1 MDLKFKVSSRKCIRF
16 ALRDDFNIEIIS
28 TKNIN
33 FVPDW
38 VHCQRAIN
46 FWIIFWNLSCV
57 NWTGITK

>member
-38 VHCQRAIN
+38 ISA
-46 FWIIFWNLSCV
+46 L
-57 NWTGITK
+57 